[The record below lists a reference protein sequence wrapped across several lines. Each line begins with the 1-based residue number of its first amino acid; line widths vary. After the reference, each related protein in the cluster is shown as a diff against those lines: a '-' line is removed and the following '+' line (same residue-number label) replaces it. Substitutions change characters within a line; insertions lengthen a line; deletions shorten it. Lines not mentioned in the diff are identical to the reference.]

1 MTLERL
7 QFEQFG
13 PYAAPQTIDFSDF
26 AGYQLFLIHGA
37 TGSGKS
43 FVLDAICY
51 ALYSESSGSERD
63 ATELR
68 SHYATKNDPTE
79 VTLDFRLG
87 GKLYRVWR
95 RPRMELAKKRGS
107 GTTTRGPDA
116 ELYDRTDAER
126 GATGTLIAE
135 GKRDVTA
142 RIESLLGL
150 HVDQFRQVVLLPQG
164 KFRDFLS
171 ADSKAREDIL
181 KMLFETQQYADLE
194 DELKTMHGEAKEET
208 QALLTERETVLSQ
221 HDVDTLEALRQK
233 EKDCTQ
239 TLSDKKEAQQQTSE
253 KLKQAKEALQTARDQ
268 QQRLDAVEAA
278 KERVEALRS
287 EQEQQTARK
296 RRAKEAEQ
304 AQRIASADTLLTD
317 RESSKNDAS
326 KALQAAQKEFEQATE
341 RLQKAESK
349 LKAEHSR
356 SDKRDAMDDQIR
368 TLKSARSDVEARAE
382 AQDAATSAQKTLKAA
397 QDEQAALNDEIEQI
411 AADIEK
417 AESAI
422 AEHRKEAQSVDQRDR
437 NVSTWKERLERA
449 RTLRKTKEQRQ
460 KARQSLEEA
469 QARVEEQAETRDAN
483 KEQVRALEQARDE
496 GYASVLAAQLTDG
509 EACPVCGSTSHPA
522 PADDAHDV
530 PDADALESA
539 RSELDAAESTLQ
551 TLQKKESEAQ
561 RAVDKHSSKIEA
573 LQDTDAAL
581 TEHTVSEIEAKHQE
595 AKEALSSA
603 QTAKKNVETASE
615 RLDALTE
622 TLTEK
627 EEALE
632 TKKEEVR
639 AAQSTYEQATA
650 RVEDLTERVP
660 DGIETVEALDA
671 KLSDLEEKLSAM
683 NKALEEAKS
692 AKQEADK
699 AHAAAESAL
708 ATKREALATAQQKY
722 EDAQSSFREDLH
734 EQGFED
740 RTAYEASR
748 MDTDALEDLRDT
760 IQEVDKKWSTAQS
773 NLKEAKAKAEGI
785 SDPDAEGA
793 KAQVDALD
801 ERINELSQEIGALES
816 TQASLRTALEQLS
829 ELKEKTAKAEAK
841 VERIGHLSQVARGTG
856 ANERNISLQRYVLA
870 ARLKHVLKVA
880 NLHLE
885 RMSQG
890 QYHLKR
896 ATTLDDAR
904 RSGGLDLRVHD
915 AYTNEDRSVNTLSGG
930 EGFNTS
936 LALALGLSDVVQQR
950 SGGRHLNTLFIDE
963 GFGTL
968 DQETLDRALNVLYDV
983 QEQQSSRLLGVISHV
998 TELKRRLPARLTVQ
1012 SAQDGS
1018 RIKVET

>member
-13 PYAAPQTIDFSDF
+13 PYATPQTIDFSDF
-26 AGYQLFLIHGA
+26 AGHSLFLIHGA

-87 GKLYRVWR
+87 GKAYRVWR

-116 ELYDRTDAER
+116 ELYDRTTAENGER
-126 GATGTLIAE
+126 GTLLAE

-150 HVDQFRQVVLLPQG
+150 AVDQFRQVVLLPQG

-208 QALLTERETVLSQ
+208 QALLTERKTVLSQ
-221 HDVDTLEALRQK
+221 HDVDTLEALHQK
-233 EKDCTQ
+233 EKNCTQ
-239 TLSDKKEAQQQTSE
+239 TLSEKKEAQQQASE

-268 QQRLDAVEAA
+268 QQRLDAVAEA
-278 KERVEALRS
+278 KERVKTLRS

-296 RRAKEAEQ
+296 QRAEEAEQ

-317 RESSKNDAS
+317 RTSSKNDAS
-326 KALQAAQKEFEQATE
+326 TALQTAQKDFEQATE

-349 LKAEHSR
+349 LKAEQAK
-356 SDKRDAMDDQIR
+356 SDKRDTLDDQIR
-368 TLKSARSDVEARAE
+368 TLKSARSDVQARAE

-397 QDEQAALNDEIEQI
+397 QDEQATLNDEIAQI
-411 AADIEK
+411 TADIEK
-417 AESAI
+417 AESTI
-422 AEHRKEAQSVDQRDR
+422 AEHREEAQLVDQRKRD
-437 NVSTWKERLERA
+437 VSTWKERLERA
-449 RTLRKTKEQRQ
+449 RALRETKEQRQ

-469 QARVEEQAETRDAN
+469 RARVEEQTETRDAK
-483 KEQVRALEQARDE
+483 KEQVRAVEQARDE

-509 EACPVCGSTSHPA
+509 EPCPVCGSTNHPA

-539 RSELDAAESTLQ
+539 RNELDAAESTLQ
-551 TLQKKESEAQ
+551 TLQKEETEAQ
-561 RAVDKHSSKIEA
+561 RAVDQHTSKIEA

-603 QTAKKNVETASE
+603 QTAQKNVETATE

-639 AAQSTYEQATA
+639 AAQSTYEQVTA

-660 DGIETVEALDA
+660 DGIETEEALDA

-683 NKALEEAKS
+683 NKALEEAET
-692 AKQEADK
+692 AKQKADK
-699 AHAAAESAL
+699 KQAAAESAL

-722 EDAQSSFREDLH
+722 EEAQSRFREALH

-740 RTAYEASR
+740 RTAYEAAR
-748 MDTDALEDLRDT
+748 MDADALEDLRAT

-785 SDPDAEGA
+785 SDPDVENA

-829 ELKEKTAKAEAK
+829 ELKEKTAEAEAK

-856 ANERNISLQRYVLA
+856 ANKRNISLQRYVLA
-870 ARLKHVLKVA
+870 ARLKRVIEVA
-880 NLHLE
+880 NVHLE

-890 QYHLKR
+890 QYRLKR

-915 AYTNEDRSVNTLSGG
+915 AYTNEDRSVSTLSGG
-930 EGFNTS
+930 EGFNAS

-950 SGGRHLNTLFIDE
+950 TGGRHLNTLFIDE